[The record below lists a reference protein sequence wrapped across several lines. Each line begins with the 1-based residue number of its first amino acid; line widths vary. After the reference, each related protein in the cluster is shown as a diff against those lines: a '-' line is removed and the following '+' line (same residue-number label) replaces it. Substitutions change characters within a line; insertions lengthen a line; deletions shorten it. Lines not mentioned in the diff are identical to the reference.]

1 MANSLVSGIISLTL
15 GIIMLTSVFIP
26 QVKGA
31 NTTEFTAAETAM
43 YSVVG
48 LAAIIGVVYGTF
60 SVFGLV

>member
-15 GIIMLTSVFIP
+15 GVIMLTAVFIP

-31 NTTEFTAAETAM
+31 NTTGFTTAETTM

-48 LAAIIGVVYGTF
+48 LGAIIGIVYGTF

>member
-15 GIIMLTSVFIP
+15 GVIMLTAVFIP

-31 NTTEFTAAETAM
+31 NTTGFTAAETTM
-43 YSVVG
+43 YSVIG
-48 LAAIIGVVYGTF
+48 LGAIIGIVFGTF